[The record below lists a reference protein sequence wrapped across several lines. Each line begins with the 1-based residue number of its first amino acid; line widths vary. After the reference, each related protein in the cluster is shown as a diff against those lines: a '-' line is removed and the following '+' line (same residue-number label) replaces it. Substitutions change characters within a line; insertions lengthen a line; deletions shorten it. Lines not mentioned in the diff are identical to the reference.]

1 MSGAALSKANGASV
15 IGEEEIVL
23 LPTVTDV
30 YRRLQAAPEC
40 SIPAEARVVDEDE
53 VVSLLGVP
61 LLWPRYGRVH
71 NRLHTFLVFFLL
83 RLLWL
88 LLLQLLRAS
97 EACAAPHTSASR
109 SYAVHGH
116 GAEPL
121 TAAPFQPAPLPL
133 PLLHHLILRDWW
145 HASNGARAHVC
156 AGRAAFAAPTTLQ
169 PRGLSPLARAR
180 SAAD

>member
-61 LLWPRYGRVH
+61 LLVTREQAFDGLAARV
-71 NRLHTFLVFFLL
+71 VG
-83 RLLWL
+83 
-88 LLLQLLRAS
+88 
-97 EACAAPHTSASR
+97 
-109 SYAVHGH
+109 V
-116 GAEPL
+116 AE
-121 TAAPFQPAPLPL
+121 
-133 PLLHHLILRDWW
+133 
-145 HASNGARAHVC
+145 
-156 AGRAAFAAPTTLQ
+156 
-169 PRGLSPLARAR
+169 RGLPPLCRRQQCQTVSNTTEQQATTPRMGDGA
-180 SAAD
+180 SY